1 MDALQLLTSR
11 RSEKKLIAPAP
22 TSEELEQMFQAA
34 LQVPDHGHLQ
44 PYRFIVIENEGLER
58 LEKLLKDVVFE
69 FDLGEERIR
78 KAENLAK
85 RAPMVIGV
93 VAKIRRDIEKVPAW
107 EQMLT
112 AGCSTYALQLA
123 SNALGYANVWISG
136 KWVDGAE
143 LRSAFNCENSDKV
156 IGLLMIGTAEEKII
170 RERKQLDTSH
180 FVTYL

>member
-1 MDALQLLTSR
+1 MNALQLLTSR
-11 RSEKKLIAPAP
+11 RSEKKLVEPAP
-22 TSEELEQMFQAA
+22 SAEELEQMFQAA
-34 LQVPDHGHLQ
+34 LHVPDHGHLQ
-44 PYRFIVIENEGLER
+44 PYRFIVIENEGLEQ

-69 FDLGEERIR
+69 FDLGEERIK

-112 AGCSTYALQLA
+112 AGCATYAIQLA
-123 SNALGYANVWISG
+123 ANALGYANVWISG

-143 LRSAFNCENSDKV
+143 LRNAFHCEATDKV

-170 RERKQLDTSH
+170 RERKQLDSSS
-180 FVTYL
+180 FLSYL